1 MLDIFRPP
9 PTVTC
14 FLCKASVSVQRGDKS
29 RFLQHVA
36 NDHEV
41 HFDRDLVY
49 VLSTME
55 QGQREAIV
63 NNNTKSSDIDNTFCS
78 RLKRR
83 LLPSRTMNGNTATGD
98 GTEEQ
103 KEKVDSEGEEMNSVL
118 SVEEFKPKKLRI
130 DIRRI
135 NFIPE
140 KENVLEEAV
149 EVEEVKEVED
159 SGSKLSKCSKT
170 DKSRSQLP
178 TPQSQRN
185 KSQTPRRGK
194 KKVLTECFIC
204 EEKFYEAEQRTHMK
218 QVHNTDRDYDTVLRE
233 TLGCSTSGLAKIQK
247 KDKEEEVVKET
258 RPFQKCEICGGKVEA
273 AKMEIHLRG
282 YHEGKY
288 FKCGLCYEILARR
301 DQLRRHLTEVHRDE
315 QDLLNH
321 RLEPNFSINECKVKC
336 PQCTMSFMT
345 AFSRDYHLSSTHQ
358 GM

>member
-14 FLCKASVSVQRGDKS
+14 FLCKASVSVMRGDKS

-49 VLSTME
+49 VLSTMD

-63 NNNTKSSDIDNTFCS
+63 NNNTKTSYSDNTLSS

-83 LLPSRTMNGNTATGD
+83 LLPSRTMNGNTGD

-103 KEKVDSEGEEMNSVL
+103 EVDSEETGSVP

-130 DIRRI
+130 DIRKI
-135 NFIPE
+135 NLLPE
-140 KENVLEEAV
+140 KENVLEEVV
-149 EVEEVKEVED
+149 EVEKVD
-159 SGSKLSKCSKT
+159 DTGSKQASYSKT
-170 DKSRSQLP
+170 DKSRSHLP
-178 TPQSQRN
+178 TPKRS
-185 KSQTPRRGK
+185 KSQTPRREK
-194 KKVLTECFIC
+194 KKVFFCFLC
-204 EEKFYEAEQRTHMK
+204 EEEFSEAEQRNHMK
-218 QVHNTDRDYDTVLRE
+218 QVHNTDQDYDTVLQE
-233 TLGCSTSGLAKIQK
+233 FHGGSKSGLARTQK
-247 KDKEEEVVKET
+247 KDKEEKGVKAR

-336 PQCTMSFMT
+336 PQCSMSFMT
-345 AFSRDYHLSSTHQ
+345 AYSRDYHLSNSHQ
-358 GM
+358 EE